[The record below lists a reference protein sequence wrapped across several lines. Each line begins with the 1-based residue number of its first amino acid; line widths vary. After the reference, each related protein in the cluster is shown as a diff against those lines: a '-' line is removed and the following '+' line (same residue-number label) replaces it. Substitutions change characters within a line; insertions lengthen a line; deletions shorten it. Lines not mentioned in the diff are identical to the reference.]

1 MAGLIEGL
9 NYVESNILEE
19 VFDIPSNTNTS
30 NATLI
35 IGTARKGRT
44 KVLRKVTYGDVT
56 TQYGEA
62 PSLAASDWETNAV
75 HAAIAIQSSTAN
87 RDKDMYIY
95 KVGDSST
102 AKLSLYEMQIEDIGD
117 LSFSFD
123 DDGKPIVSMIFES
136 LEEDEIANDTRVI
149 VRGES
154 GVPSSVTIELPDG
167 YRRVFSVDPY
177 GIRPGIA
184 KNVQELTN
192 QILSDE
198 NISAVLDV
206 RFTRLLKTNYPVIVQ
221 NDGLP
226 YIQVDGVGLNES
238 WGDKLLNIISVKE
251 QVTYTET
258 LEVGKTVNRLKYA
271 PNKDADPYTAT
282 ITSFR
287 RKIKDE
293 QVIKATSANIGQTS
307 VTKTLSISSPAIAWN
322 GNVSTINV
330 TSIKRVRG
338 GAPTE
343 LLPSPASFSFSGPDI
358 TISGIP
364 AMQIGDQILITYDF
378 GVNLVEANTRSELV
392 IGNENSYFVAGNNI
406 TFGAAQT
413 LELTLT
419 YDAVKVFSPS
429 DLNIADR
436 QNIKIQF
443 INPNTAPVTGATAYI
458 DFEYLPELPAPTS
471 SVLTGSSPTPT
482 YIQESALKGGTSG
495 SFIDRQ
501 RYKELVEEALDETM
515 LVPFRRVI
523 VAGSYLDESVDG
535 IDEETG
541 LPGKVL
547 LNWAALL
554 KTKLEF
560 KSKVS
565 GECSTVIG
573 VKPLSIQEINRG
585 EVAIN
590 AWYSYLLDDVSNPF
604 SAASVMGSLSSYH
617 IDVALGVFYASD
629 ILLQG
634 GAQYIENPAYVI
646 CGMQLDGRLSESLIR
661 QNVPAFV
668 KRLLV
673 TFPSGAIVGRL
684 NTARYTTLVLSPQN
698 EIRVADAPTAAQVGS
713 NMARQLVRD
722 TVYLAVRLAR
732 DIASTYI
739 GLRRDATI
747 LNLMQSRINRDVIEA
762 LVPDFVSIFKAEV
775 VPVPGG
781 HISGET
787 KLRLFIET
795 SVEIRR
801 VFFETTV
808 KLGGENL

>member
-1 MAGLIEGL
+1 MAALIEGL
-9 NYVESNILEE
+9 NYIESNILEE
-19 VFDIPSNTNTS
+19 VFDIPSTTNTS
-30 NATLI
+30 NATLV

-44 KVLRKVTYGDVT
+44 RVLRKVTYGDTVP
-56 TQYGEA
+56 QYGDA
-62 PSLAASDWETNAV
+62 PALAATDWETNAV

-87 RDKDMYIY
+87 RNKDMYIF

-102 AKLSLYEMQIEDIGD
+102 AKLSLYEMQINDIGD
-117 LSFSFD
+117 LSFSYD
-123 DDGKPIVSMIFES
+123 DDGKPIVSLVFES
-136 LEEDEIANDTRVI
+136 LEEDEIANDTRVT

-154 GVPSSVTIELPDG
+154 GVPSSLTVELPTG
-167 YRRVFSVDPY
+167 YRRVFSLDPY
-177 GIRPGIA
+177 GVRPGVA
-184 KNVQELTN
+184 KNVQELTT

-198 NISAVLDV
+198 TIAAVLDIS
-206 RFTRLLKTNYPVIVQ
+206 FSRLRKTNYPVTVA

-226 YIQVDGVGLNES
+226 YIQVDGTGLNES

-251 QVTYTET
+251 QVTHTET
-258 LEVGKTVNRLKYA
+258 LEVGRTVNRLKYA
-271 PNKDADPYTAT
+271 PNKDEDPFTAT
-282 ITSFR
+282 INSFR

-293 QVIKATSANIGQTS
+293 QVIRATSANIGQTT
-307 VTKTLSISSPAIAWN
+307 VTKSLSISSPALAWD
-322 GNVSTINV
+322 GTTGTINV

-338 GAPTE
+338 GGVTE
-343 LLPSPASFSFSGPDI
+343 LLPSPATFSFASSDI
-358 TISGIP
+358 TINGIP
-364 AMQIGDQILITYDF
+364 TMQVGDQILITYDF
-378 GVNLVEANTRSELV
+378 GVSLTEANTRSELV

-419 YDAVKVFSPS
+419 YDAVKVFAAS

-436 QNIKIQF
+436 ENIRVEF
-443 INPNTAPVTGATAYI
+443 INASNAPATGSTAYI

-471 SVLTGSSPTPT
+471 SVLTGSTPSPT
-482 YIQESALKGGTSG
+482 YIQESALRGGTSG
-495 SFIDRQ
+495 SFITRQ
-501 RYKELVEEALDETM
+501 RYKELVEEALDDTM

-523 VAGSYLDESVDG
+523 VAGAYLDESVDG

-541 LPGKVL
+541 LPGQVL
-547 LNWAALL
+547 INWAATL

-565 GECSTVIG
+565 GECSTVVA
-573 VKPLSIQEINRG
+573 VKPLSLSEINKG

-590 AWYSYLLDDVSNPF
+590 KWYSYLLDDVSNPF
-604 SAASVMGSLSSYH
+604 SAASVMSSLSSYH
-617 IDVALGVFYASD
+617 MDVALGAMYCSD
-629 ILLQG
+629 IQLQG
-634 GAQYIENPAYVI
+634 GAQFIENPAYVVV
-646 CGMQLDGRLSESLIR
+646 GMQLDGRLSESLIR
-661 QNVPAFV
+661 QNVPGYV

-684 NTARYTTLVLSPQN
+684 NTARYTSFVLSPQS
-698 EIRVADAPTAAQVGS
+698 EIRIADAPTAAQIGS

-762 LVPDFVSIFKAEV
+762 LVPDFASIFKAEV